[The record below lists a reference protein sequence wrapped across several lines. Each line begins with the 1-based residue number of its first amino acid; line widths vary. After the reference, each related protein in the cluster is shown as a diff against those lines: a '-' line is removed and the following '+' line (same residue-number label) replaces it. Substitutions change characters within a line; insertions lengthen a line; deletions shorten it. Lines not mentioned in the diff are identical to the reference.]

1 MMSLHN
7 NWRKFLA
14 EGKFVTTDEKL
25 LREITDDEL
34 DSISAVI
41 GELGPED
48 KAFNHIFKGKNRVLI
63 PFVTRDYESDL
74 GKFVQFFEAA
84 NYDVDWDLGMLSGV
98 ITIENTSPGG
108 VMRQLFGDSMPIDR
122 EPKKKKIQMKVG
134 KLLSKIKG
142 DIEKYNALRQKAFN
156 HPEVNRRYDFD
167 LTGNDLETAL
177 EPKEVFNHYRLAD
190 QIMAYVGNVY
200 LTAQKFIR
208 NPDLMD
214 EMAEYWKKNA
224 DYIKTNLS
232 SLEDDQY
239 AIVVTREPIDIFRMS
254 DFDDIAS
261 CHSPASRTD
270 GTGEYF
276 KCAVAE
282 AKGHGA
288 VAYVVSRD
296 DLKDVFGTDDLAEIE
311 NDEDFQEDELFKDDK
326 RYFSGDMEPLS
337 RLRLRQLRY
346 YGSDEYAMR
355 QGDTDSTQLAVPES
369 AVYGMK
375 FPDLAATIDR
385 WAKET
390 QSEEIANIPR
400 EDGKVN
406 FSRFVKFGGSYED
419 NNITRLTLKLLG
431 LDPKGENVAGFI
443 RKNEDTEDDI
453 NSNLINPRIAAFQ
466 SEINELLREY
476 SMEYIQIRDTEVEA
490 DDEGFVH
497 IEPSVYM
504 KIPFAKEDLKRYPT
518 YSEAQN
524 IAHEIA
530 DTLSEYVQWVGDK
543 NRATFAGA
551 GGASNDG
558 IELFL
563 PINIEGLSVMDAS
576 YVAESRTFEEMLDA
590 LNTIDD
596 RGQGFIDEIFAPI
609 LKTNGLMEGGAIL
622 DLGYEIENGDFS
634 SYEWD
639 IDVEGEVYDARRGE
653 EFMVAAAYRVL
664 TDFEGLD
671 LRKINKLI
679 RTRDFWI
686 RLRMAMHTPVFEEQE
701 VPGDQRY
708 YIPIEK
714 YFYDSSPDTINFKIT
729 YFISNDDR
737 DMQVEI
743 FKNLI
748 EYWDDED
755 KMDAVVIDVLKKM
768 DKQGIAFQPMKDV
781 EKDINIPDEREVQ
794 FESRAHR
801 KVKKK
806 MISEAKKS
814 VEQRVFDNWRKFL
827 K

>member
-7 NWRKFLA
+7 NWRNFLA

-41 GELGPED
+41 GNLGPED

-84 NYDVDWDLGMLSGV
+84 NYDVDWDSGMLSGV
-98 ITIENTSPGG
+98 ITIENTSPGAI
-108 VMRQLFGDSMPIDR
+108 MRQLFGDSHSIDR

-134 KLLSKIKG
+134 KLLSKVKS
-142 DIEKYNALRQKAFN
+142 DIEKYNALKQKAFN

-167 LTGNDLETAL
+167 LTGNDIETAL
-177 EPKEVFNHYRLAD
+177 EPKEVFNYYRLSD

-239 AIVVTREPIDIFRMS
+239 AIVITREPIDIFRMS

-311 NDEDFQEDELFKDDK
+311 NDEEFQEDELFKDDK

-453 NSNLINPRIAAFQ
+453 NSNLISPRIAAFQ
-466 SEINELLREY
+466 SEINELLNEY
-476 SMEYIQIRDTEVEA
+476 SMKYIQIRNTEVEEE
-490 DDEGFVH
+490 DGFIH
-497 IEPSVYM
+497 ISPSVYM
-504 KIPFAKEDLKRYPT
+504 KVSFAKEDLKRYPT

-524 IAHEIA
+524 IAYEIA

-576 YVAESRTFEEMLDA
+576 YVADSRQWEDLLDA

-596 RGQGFIDEIFAPI
+596 RGEGFVDQIFAPL
-609 LKTNGLMEGGAIL
+609 LKTNGLMEGGEIL

-639 IDVEGEVYDARRGE
+639 IDVEGDVYDARRGE

-671 LRKINKLI
+671 LVEVNRLI

-701 VPGDQRY
+701 VPGDKRY
-708 YIPIEK
+708 YVPIEK

-729 YFISNDDR
+729 YFVSDDSP
-737 DMQVEI
+737 DIQVEI

-755 KMDAVVIDVLKKM
+755 KMDAVVVDVLKKM
-768 DKQGIAFQPMKDV
+768 VKQGIAFQPMKDL
-781 EKDINIPDEREVQ
+781 ERDINIPNEREVQ
-794 FESRAHR
+794 FESRR
-801 KVKKK
+801 RVQKK
-806 MISEAKKS
+806 MLYEANKP
-814 VEQRVFDNWRKFL
+814 VEQKVFDNWRKFL